1 MLEGLLTL
9 KNQHDCEAVK
19 NMRKNWILAAGLI
32 IALATMCR
40 AEQKVL
46 EEIVAR
52 VNDDIITRSDF
63 EKSKQQLRQ
72 ELGQQ
77 FFGADLEREFAV
89 REKNVLRDLIDQL
102 LLIQKAKELGISV
115 DTELVRTLDRYRD
128 ENHLKTLDD
137 LEREV
142 TQQGINYED
151 FKSNIRNSLFTQAV
165 IRQEVGRRIQ
175 ITQEEINK
183 YYEAHKKEFERPEEV
198 RFREILISTEGKED
212 AQVKE
217 AAKKA
222 ADLVVRARKGE
233 DFADLAKKF
242 SDGPTAKDGGEQDF
256 IQRNLLLKE
265 IADVVFAMKRNQVS
279 DPILTKFGY
288 KIIKLEDKHE
298 PGIPTVDKVND
309 QISNVLYMQQ
319 LAPGLREYLGQLR
332 QESFLEVKSGYVD
345 TGTVS
350 SEVKSEAKSN

>member
-1 MLEGLLTL
+1 
-9 KNQHDCEAVK
+9 
-19 NMRKNWILAAGLI
+19 MRKFWVIASGLFF
-32 IALATMCR
+32 ALGVVSL

-77 FFGADLEREFAV
+77 YFGTDLEREVAV

-102 LLIQKAKELGISV
+102 LLIQKAKEVGISV
-115 DTELVRTLDRYRD
+115 DTELVKTLDRYRD

-142 TQQGINYED
+142 TRQGVNYED
-151 FKSNIRNSLFTQAV
+151 FKNNIRNGLFTQAV

-183 YYEAHKKEFERPEEV
+183 YYEGHKKELERPEEV
-198 RFREILISTEGKED
+198 RFREILISTEGKDES
-212 AQVKE
+212 QVKE

-222 ADLVVRARKGE
+222 ADLAARAKKGE
-233 DFADLAKKF
+233 DFADLARKN
-242 SDGPTAKDGGEQDF
+242 SDGPTAKDGGEQDY

-265 IADVVFAMKRNQVS
+265 IADVVFSLKRNQVS

-288 KIIKLEDKHE
+288 KIIKLEDKHDS
-298 PGIPTVDKVND
+298 GIPTVDKVND
-309 QISNVLYMQQ
+309 QISNALYMQQ
-319 LAPGLREYLGQLR
+319 LAPQLRDYLGQLR
-332 QESFLEVKSGYVD
+332 QESYLEIKPGYVD
-345 TGTVS
+345 SGATS
-350 SEVKSEAKSN
+350 SESKAEAKSSQ

>member
-1 MLEGLLTL
+1 
-9 KNQHDCEAVK
+9 
-19 NMRKNWILAAGLI
+19 MRKFWVIASGLFF
-32 IALATMCR
+32 ALGIVSLG
-40 AEQKVL
+40 EQKVL

-77 FFGADLEREFAV
+77 YFGADLEREVAV

-102 LLIQKAKELGISV
+102 LLIQKAKEVGISV
-115 DTELVRTLDRYRD
+115 DTELVKTLDRYRD

-142 TQQGINYED
+142 TRQGVNYED
-151 FKSNIRNSLFTQAV
+151 FKNNIRNGLFTQAV

-183 YYEAHKKEFERPEEV
+183 YYEAHKKELERPEEV
-198 RFREILISTEGKED
+198 RFREILISTEGKDES
-212 AQVKE
+212 QIKE

-222 ADLVVRARKGE
+222 ADLATRAKKGE
-233 DFADLAKKF
+233 DFADLARKN

-265 IADVVFAMKRNQVS
+265 IADVVFSLKRNQVS

-288 KIIKLEDKHE
+288 KIIKLEDKHDS
-298 PGIPTVDKVND
+298 GIPPVDKVND
-309 QISNVLYMQQ
+309 QISNALYMQQ
-319 LAPGLREYLGQLR
+319 LAPQLRDYLGQLR
-332 QESFLEVKSGYVD
+332 QESYLEIKPGYVD
-345 TGTVS
+345 SGATS
-350 SEVKSEAKSN
+350 SESKAEAKSSQ